1 MSPLEF
7 EQVHAAEWEA
17 LETQLGLLEA
27 RKPGVDAAAV
37 LRSHRRVC
45 EQLALAQARGYP
57 LHVAERL
64 GALAQ
69 RAHRLIYREPP
80 AGVARLSQFLR
91 LRFPQGL
98 RRQRGPMLWAT
109 LAFALPLLATGLA
122 CWHDPAFALLVLP
135 AENLSSFDAMYG
147 DAAHAIGRTRGA
159 DDDWQ
164 MFGHYIRNNIGI
176 AFQCFAT
183 GLLAGLGS
191 LFFLVVNGV
200 MIGAVA
206 GYLTARGLGHNF
218 WPFVATHGAF
228 ELTAIVIAGAA
239 GLMLGRALLAPGTL
253 TRGGAL
259 AAGGRE
265 AATLVGGAAAML
277 VVAAAVEAFWSPARW
292 VPPAVKFG
300 VAALCWALVFAYL
313 ARAGRGVA
321 EGES

>member
-1 MSPLEF
+1 MSPHDF
-7 EQVHAAEWEA
+7 EQAHAAEWAA
-17 LETQLGLLEA
+17 LEAQLTLLEA

-57 LHVAERL
+57 LHVADRL

-80 AGVARLSQFLR
+80 AGAARLGHFLR

-98 RRQRGPMLWAT
+98 RRQRGPLLWAT
-109 LAFALPLLATGLA
+109 LAFVVPLVVMGLA

-135 AENLSSFDAMYG
+135 ADNLSSYDAMYG
-147 DAAHAIGRTRGA
+147 DAAHTIGRMRSA

-164 MFGHYIRNNIGI
+164 MFGHYVRNNIGI

-183 GLLAGLGS
+183 GLLLGLGS

-239 GLMLGRALLAPGTL
+239 GLMLGRALLAPGTM
-253 TRGGAL
+253 TRGAAL
-259 AAGGRE
+259 AASGRE
-265 AATLVGGAAAML
+265 SATLVGGAAAML
-277 VVAAAVEAFWSPARW
+277 VVAAALEAFWSPAAW
-292 VPPAVKFG
+292 VPPAAKFG
-300 VAALCWALVFAYL
+300 VAALCWTLVFAYL
-313 ARAGRGVA
+313 ARAGRGA
-321 EGES
+321 QEGPA